1 MRRHLEPEWAVVLLI
16 ALVTFVFLAWAT
28 WAVSVAC
35 YRSTFTDSA
44 DLTAD
49 PNRSTASGCAI
60 AAVAVTSFV
69 PLPVNL
75 IAALIAWGVAVYG
88 GLNLSRG
95 RAAVLFAYLAVW
107 SVITRLVVLG
117 VLAALAK

>member
-1 MRRHLEPEWAVVLLI
+1 MVLLL
-16 ALVTFVFLAWAT
+16 ALAIFAGLSWAT
-28 WAVSVAC
+28 WAVSAAC
-35 YRSTFTDSA
+35 YRSTFADST

-49 PNRSTASGCAI
+49 PNRSTASGCAV
-60 AAVAVTSFV
+60 AAVAVTSFL

-75 IAALIAWGVAVYG
+75 VAALIAWGAAVYG
-88 GLNLSRG
+88 GLNLPRG

-107 SVITRLVVLG
+107 SVVTRLVVLG

>member
-1 MRRHLEPEWAVVLLI
+1 MILLVALLI
-16 ALVTFVFLAWAT
+16 FVFLAWAT
-28 WAVSVAC
+28 WAVSAAC
-35 YRSTFTDSA
+35 YRSTFTDST

-60 AAVAVTSFV
+60 AAVAVTSFI
-69 PLPVNL
+69 PMPVNL
-75 IAALIAWGVAVYG
+75 IAALIAWGAAVYG

-95 RAAVLFAYLAVW
+95 RAVVLFGYLAAW

-117 VLAALAK
+117 VLAATAK